1 MISKHLQAIKK
12 LLKSIIIK
20 NMIVLVSKEINQ
32 LKERKENNGSVC
44 SGSYYYNNN
53 CYYNRD
59 Y

>member
-1 MISKHLQAIKK
+1 MIA
-12 LLKSIIIK
+12 
-20 NMIVLVSKEINQ
+20 LVSKEINQ